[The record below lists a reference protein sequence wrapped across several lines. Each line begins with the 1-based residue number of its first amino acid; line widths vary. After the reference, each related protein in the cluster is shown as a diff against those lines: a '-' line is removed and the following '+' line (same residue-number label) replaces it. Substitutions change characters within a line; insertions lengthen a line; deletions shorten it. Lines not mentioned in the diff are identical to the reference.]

1 MAKSDKKIHEYRMS
15 GAAWILDIAQ
25 RYGIDEAVKELK
37 QSNAEFIPLEVSH
50 EELEACTKRIKN
62 NVIDSICLLSA
73 VTLRDE
79 FDFGRSRL
87 NRFIDRFNSK
97 AECLADDDVSWADMR
112 QTMREE
118 CGLDFNW
125 RREEGE

>member
-37 QSNAEFIPLEVSH
+37 QRSAEFILLEVSH

-62 NVIDSICLLSA
+62 NAIDSICLLSA

>member
-1 MAKSDKKIHEYRMS
+1 MAKSDKKMHEYRMS

-25 RYGIDEAVKELK
+25 RCGIDEAVKELK
-37 QSNAEFIPLEVSH
+37 QRNAEFIPLEVSY

-87 NRFIDRFNSK
+87 NRFMDRFNSK
-97 AECLADDDVSWADMR
+97 AECLADDDVS
-112 QTMREE
+112 
-118 CGLDFNW
+118 
-125 RREEGE
+125 

>member
-25 RYGIDEAVKELK
+25 RYGVDEAVKELK
-37 QSNAEFIPLEVSH
+37 RRNAEFIPFEVPH

-62 NVIDSICLLSA
+62 NTVDSICLLSA

-87 NRFIDRFNSK
+87 NRFMDRFNSK
-97 AECLADDDVSWADMR
+97 AECLADDDVSWTDMR

>member
-15 GAAWILDIAQ
+15 GAAWILDFAQ
-25 RYGIDEAVKELK
+25 KYGIDEAVKELK
-37 QSNAEFIPLEVSH
+37 QRNAEFIPLEVSH
-50 EELEACTKRIKN
+50 EELEACTRRIKN
-62 NVIDSICLLSA
+62 NVVDSICLLSA

-79 FDFGRSRL
+79 FDFGRARL
-87 NRFIDRFNSK
+87 NRFIDRFNTK
-97 AECLADDDVSWADMR
+97 AECLADDDVSWSDMR

-125 RREEGE
+125 RRGEGE

>member
-37 QSNAEFIPLEVSH
+37 QRSAEFILLEVSH